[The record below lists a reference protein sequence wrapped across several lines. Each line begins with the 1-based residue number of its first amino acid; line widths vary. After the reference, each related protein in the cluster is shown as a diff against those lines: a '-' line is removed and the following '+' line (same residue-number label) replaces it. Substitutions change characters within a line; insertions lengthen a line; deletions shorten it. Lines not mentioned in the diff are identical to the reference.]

1 MGCELT
7 NNASFWLFFFFFSV
21 ANIIFLFAFLC
32 QHNRHHGE
40 KKLRRQYTVNAVM
53 LNSNTQCCN
62 LSSSFKKQNNPA
74 VRNISSSVTG
84 SLTWISS
91 LFTFYIFL
99 TWFFFFKFNSVP
111 FSFKAFVYNHVAWS
125 KDIILEPSPYLCIVL
140 MQTLKW
146 YI

>member
-7 NNASFWLFFFFFSV
+7 NNASFWLFFFLFSV
-21 ANIIFLFAFLC
+21 ANIIFLFAFPC

-62 LSSSFKKQNNPA
+62 LSSSFKKENKTIQQSE
-74 VRNISSSVTG
+74 ISSSVTG

-91 LFTFYIFL
+91 LFTFYFFL
-99 TWFFFFKFNSVP
+99 TWFFFKFNSVP
-111 FSFKAFVYNHVAWS
+111 FSFKVFVYNHVAWS

>member
-7 NNASFWLFFFFFSV
+7 NNASFWLFFFFYSV

-74 VRNISSSVTG
+74 VRNIIQCHR
-84 SLTWISS
+84 LTNMN
-91 LFTFYIFL
+91 FKPFYFLHFFNMIFFL
-99 TWFFFFKFNSVP
+99 KFNSVP